1 MRGEE
6 SFQYQIGDDLVQ
18 MKRPK
23 NEFLL
28 GINQAI
34 DWAPLEERLGN
45 YYSHTGHLSHPP
57 LVVFKMLLLQQW
69 YGLSDEEVEFQSK
82 DRLSFQ
88 QFLDLGLGD
97 VVPDAASLVRLRKL
111 LARDDQ
117 GEQLF
122 KVLTAQ
128 FESRGLIV
136 KRGTLV
142 DASVMQSARRGP
154 PKRETAKDTSDEEAG
169 WTVKKGVPVHGYTAH
184 MATDRDHDLIRDISV
199 TPANVHDSQCA
210 DEMIQWDEWA
220 VYADKAYD
228 SEARRE
234 ELKANK
240 IWLCI
245 HHKAR
250 RNAPLTQAQ
259 ERANKRYTKIRAAVE
274 RPFAWWKTQFN
285 FKRCR
290 YVGLAKNTTHV
301 YLLAFAYNLKRSLSL
316 SPG

>member
-1 MRGEE
+1 MKGEQ
-6 SFQYQIGDDLVQ
+6 SVQYQIGDDLVQ

-28 GINQAI
+28 GIDQAI

-45 YYSHTGHLSHPP
+45 YYSHTGRPSHPP

-69 YGLSDEEVEFQSK
+69 YRLSDEEVEFQSK

-88 QFLDLGLGD
+88 QFLGLGLGD

-142 DASVMQSARRGP
+142 DASVVPSARRGP
-154 PKRETAKDTSDEEAG
+154 PKRETAKDTSDREAG
-169 WTVKKGVPVHGYTAH
+169 WTVKKEVPVHSYKAH
-184 MATDRDHDLIRDISV
+184 MATDREHDLIRDISV

-210 DEMIQWDEWA
+210 DEMIQWDEGA

-240 IWLCI
+240 IWPCI

-250 RNAPLTQAQ
+250 RNAPLTAEQ

-274 RPFAWWKTQFN
+274 RPFAWWKAHFN
-285 FKRCR
+285 FRRCR
-290 YVGLAKNTTHV
+290 YVGLAKNITHV

-316 SPG
+316 DTG

>member
-1 MRGEE
+1 MKGEQ
-6 SFQYQIGDDLVQ
+6 SVQYQIGDDLVQ

-28 GINQAI
+28 GIDQAI

-45 YYSHTGHLSHPP
+45 YYSHTGRPSHPP

-69 YGLSDEEVEFQSK
+69 YRLSDEEVGFQSK

-88 QFLDLGLGD
+88 QFLGLGLGD

-128 FESRGLIV
+128 LESRGLIV

-142 DASVMQSARRGP
+142 DASV
-154 PKRETAKDTSDEEAG
+154 
-169 WTVKKGVPVHGYTAH
+169 
-184 MATDRDHDLIRDISV
+184 
-199 TPANVHDSQCA
+199 HDSQCA
-210 DEMIQWDEWA
+210 DEMIQWDERA

-240 IWLCI
+240 IWPCI

-250 RNAPLTQAQ
+250 RNAPLTAEQ
-259 ERANKRYTKIRAAVE
+259 ERANKHYTKIRAAVE
-274 RPFAWWKTQFN
+274 RPFAWWKAHFN
-285 FKRCR
+285 FRRCR
-290 YVGLAKNTTHV
+290 YVGLAKNITHV

-316 SPG
+316 DTG